1 MKKILL
7 TAITL
12 LSVLF
17 ASSQTLKNY
26 EQGNPNNPDYAYLK
40 EFAALKNYIDYGNY
54 PNFRIGIG
62 TDVNNYLNNSTVKGL
77 TNDNFTEV
85 VAGNAMKMASCVNNN
100 GNMDFTKVKNFVNA
114 AEKAGISV
122 YGHTLAWHS
131 QQPNGWLRGLI
142 KDKPAVPFENP
153 DTMVY
158 VVVSSKDFRSQQNVG
173 WTANKSQFGFSLN
186 FSSTN
191 GLNIHTTKI
200 VNSWDVQFVAYSD
213 IPIEAGKTYK
223 FTYEIKGSKSG
234 TMHSKLGD
242 WNSGSNTN
250 FSFTTNWKEV
260 TVTYKSPINSPFLLL
275 QCGDFLGDIYIRNI
289 KVEEYVGAMKT
300 DGGNRYLKVETK
312 ARQSEAWDN
321 QFWVVSSSYFSAG
334 QSYVFTADVRADKPA
349 KASTQ
354 IHNAPGS
361 YVDYN
366 ALGNIDFGTE
376 WKTVRVSGNFAKGGK
391 SIAFNLSELADA
403 NIYYF
408 DNISLKIGGVERI
421 TNGTVDSDVLTSFKM
436 KKVGGSVT
444 VPQIEHS
451 NFTLQFPQSIPLTRA
466 EKQEVLGVAMEK
478 WIKGMMNACGGKVK
492 AWDVVNEAISG
503 GGNDGSGNYTLQH
516 SDGYNGDATWDVGG
530 DSFFWQD
537 HMGDIE
543 YVRSAVRYARLYGP
557 SDIKLFINDY
567 NLESDWDG
575 NKKLKSL
582 INWIRKWESD
592 GVTHIDGIGT
602 QMHIS
607 YYENSSTLTS
617 KKNAITNMFKLM
629 AATGKLV
636 RVSEFDMGYVNA
648 SGKDVPTP
656 NMTEAQHR
664 KMADYYEWI
673 LKEYFRLVPPEQQ
686 WGICFW
692 CPTDS
697 PAGSGWRA
705 NTPVGI
711 WTNGTYY
718 RKHVYAGIVRGL
730 GGIDCTDID
739 EITTEPASPSDY
751 PATGIFSING
761 VRFPAHTNYSDL
773 PSGIYII
780 DGKVTNIQ

>member
-54 PNFRIGIG
+54 PNFRIGTG
-62 TDVNNYLNNSTVKGL
+62 TDVSNYLNNSTVKGL

-300 DGGNRYLKVETK
+300 DGENRYLKVETK

-361 YVDYN
+361 YADYN
-366 ALGNIDFGTE
+366 ALRNIDFGTE

-421 TNGTVDSDVLTSFKM
+421 INGTVDSDVLTSFKM